1 MRLITVGLGI
11 AALLVTSVASA
22 AGGSGPGSGAGQKGD
37 TGGKGGLGPEGSSAA
52 GAAGS
57 AEQGGA
63 VDTTQIQYSKS
74 GVQNPDQAAQRANQE
89 KPWEI
94 GGGFET
100 HHLIEGNYLTT
111 DATAKTVNIY
121 SLYGR
126 YNLTS
131 NDTLSLG
138 GGATQALQADP
149 SETGFRLYDLTLGY
163 THRFE
168 LPAKFN
174 LATSASLTAPISYYS
189 QLASNITTPAI
200 GVSLTRRFGDFFVG
214 LNVRGSYN
222 LDRYTSTGSTTNN
235 AAPGGG
241 TMGTETTNPKAA
253 IGAALTAEYTMPFH
267 RPWSVGAAVTDSY
280 IWFYQVGAAPADT
293 TFYGATSNPATDGQP
308 WQQSYSGEIYTRYIL
323 PDLQGVKSDITLA
336 LANGSP
342 STGSLSVL
350 HDGVVHPYLL
360 FYNSAEVYVA
370 ITGRY

>member
-22 AGGSGPGSGAGQKGD
+22 AGPGAGSGAGQKGD
-37 TGGKGGLGPEGSSAA
+37 TGGKGGVGPQGSSAA
-52 GAAGS
+52 GAGGS
-57 AEQGGA
+57 AEQGGN
-63 VDTTQIQYSKS
+63 VDTSLVQLSKS
-74 GVQNPDQAAQRANQE
+74 GVNPDTTNQKAPKE

-100 HHLIEGNYLTT
+100 HHLLEGNFLTT
-111 DATAKTVNIY
+111 DASVKTINIY

-131 NDTLSLG
+131 DDTVSLG
-138 GGATQALQADP
+138 GGASQALQADP
-149 SETGFRLYDLTLGY
+149 GETGFRLFDISLAY

-189 QLASNITTPAI
+189 QLASNITTPGV

-214 LNVRGSYN
+214 LNIRGSYFW
-222 LDRYTSTGSTTNN
+222 DRYTSANSTNN
-235 AAPGGG
+235 SAAPGGS
-241 TMGTETTNPKAA
+241 TGTEQTNPKFAL
-253 IGAALTAEYTMPFH
+253 GGALTAEYTMPFH
-267 RPWSVGAAVTDSY
+267 RPWSIGAAVTDSY
-280 IWFYQVGAAPADT
+280 VWFYNVGQAPADT
-293 TFYGATSNPATDGQP
+293 AFYGATTYTNIDNQP
-308 WQQSYSGEIYTRYIL
+308 FQQSYSGEIFTRYVL
-323 PDLQGVKSDITLA
+323 PDLQGFKSDITLA
-336 LANGSP
+336 LANGDP

-370 ITGRY
+370 LTGRY